1 MNNTIK
7 NFGDF
12 TKAVLGSIKT
22 FLPESFEGA
31 DISLQTVVKNND
43 VKLTGLNIRL
53 ADTCIC
59 PTIYLES
66 FFEEY
71 KKCESLDEVLMKIAE
86 VRVRN
91 EFRESFDMDMIMN
104 FDKARKHIVP
114 RLISRD
120 KNMDTLAGRPHK
132 IIEDLAVTYAIELG
146 STNDGTM
153 STAVSNEMMKRWD
166 VTVSEIHAE
175 AIKNLPKIKK
185 GTFQS
190 MSEVMGAMMLK
201 DLTEE
206 YGDEKMAKEMMEQM
220 LPPDEPMFVL
230 SCEDKLNGASQI
242 LNKDIMK
249 KVVERIGSDF
259 YVLPS
264 SVHELLLVRNDAGVD
279 PAYLRQ
285 MVREVNA
292 AEVQESEQLSDNIY
306 TWSADAGLQI
316 YE

>member
-1 MNNTIK
+1 
-7 NFGDF
+7 
-12 TKAVLGSIKT
+12 
-22 FLPESFEGA
+22 
-31 DISLQTVVKNND
+31 
-43 VKLTGLNIRL
+43 
-53 ADTCIC
+53 
-59 PTIYLES
+59 
-66 FFEEY
+66 
-71 KKCESLDEVLMKIAE
+71 
-86 VRVRN
+86 
-91 EFRESFDMDMIMN
+91 
-104 FDKARKHIVP
+104 
-114 RLISRD
+114 
-120 KNMDTLAGRPHK
+120 
-132 IIEDLAVTYAIELG
+132 
-146 STNDGTM
+146 
-153 STAVSNEMMKRWD
+153 
-166 VTVSEIHAE
+166 
-175 AIKNLPKIKK
+175 
-185 GTFQS
+185 
-190 MSEVMGAMMLK
+190 
-201 DLTEE
+201 
-206 YGDEKMAKEMMEQM
+206 M